1 MGLSKFLDPKN
12 DVAFKRVFGSES
24 NKNILIH
31 FINDILGL
39 TGNDMVQD
47 VQFLSPIQD
56 PEVACKKQSLVDV
69 LCKDEN
75 GVQFIVEMQVASKAG
90 FEKRAQYY
98 AAKAYSRQLN
108 RGQGEDGQ
116 YANLKEVVFIA
127 IMNYVVFPD
136 KEDYKSDH
144 VILDKKTHEND
155 LKDFSF
161 TFLELPKFKKSR
173 VDELENIVEKW
184 CYFFKYASET
194 SEADMKKI
202 VEGDDVIEY
211 AYEALN
217 QFNWNEQELLS
228 YEQEIKRVLDNYN
241 AELYIIE
248 KAQKEGMEK
257 GIAKGM
263 EKEKLENA
271 KRMIALGISL
281 ETIAKAV
288 DLPLEQVKKISTN
301 LE

>member
-1 MGLSKFLDPKN
+1 M
-12 DVAFKRVFGSES
+12 
-24 NKNILIH
+24 
-31 FINDILGL
+31 
-39 TGNDMVQD
+39 
-47 VQFLSPIQD
+47 
-56 PEVACKKQSLVDV
+56 
-69 LCKDEN
+69 
-75 GVQFIVEMQVASKAG
+75 
-90 FEKRAQYY
+90 
-98 AAKAYSRQLN
+98 
-108 RGQGEDGQ
+108 
-116 YANLKEVVFIA
+116 
-127 IMNYVVFPD
+127 
-136 KEDYKSDH
+136 
-144 VILDKKTHEND
+144 
-155 LKDFSF
+155 
-161 TFLELPKFKKSR
+161 
-173 VDELENIVEKW
+173 DELENIVEKW

-257 GIAKGM
+257 
-263 EKEKLENA
+263 EKLENA

>member
-1 MGLSKFLDPKN
+1 M
-12 DVAFKRVFGSES
+12 
-24 NKNILIH
+24 
-31 FINDILGL
+31 
-39 TGNDMVQD
+39 
-47 VQFLSPIQD
+47 
-56 PEVACKKQSLVDV
+56 
-69 LCKDEN
+69 
-75 GVQFIVEMQVASKAG
+75 
-90 FEKRAQYY
+90 
-98 AAKAYSRQLN
+98 
-108 RGQGEDGQ
+108 
-116 YANLKEVVFIA
+116 
-127 IMNYVVFPD
+127 
-136 KEDYKSDH
+136 
-144 VILDKKTHEND
+144 
-155 LKDFSF
+155 
-161 TFLELPKFKKSR
+161 
-173 VDELENIVEKW
+173 DELENIVEKW